1 MPESAL
7 KEMPLADTLDHPH
20 RGNPVTTSTPAST
33 PSLRM
38 NAPVLIGSAAFVL
51 IFGLAATLFAEQAGE
66 WLARAQAWA
75 SGSVGWYYLLAMTL
89 YLVFVVVTALS
100 GYGRIKL
107 GADHDEPEFSYLSWA
122 GMLFAAGISITLF
135 FFCVSEPLTHFAQP
149 PKGEAGGSEAARQA
163 MQLLFLH
170 WGLHGWGVFALVAMA
185 LAYFAYRHNLP
196 LALRSALYPLIGK
209 RINGPI
215 GYTVDAF
222 GIIATVFGLGADMG
236 FGVLHLNAGLDYL
249 FGIPHDQWVQVA
261 LIVLM
266 MGAAVIVAVSGV
278 EKGVRVMSDVNM
290 LLACS
295 LLLFVLFAGP
305 TQHLLNMLVQNL
317 GDYLGALPTK
327 SFDLYAY
334 DGGTRWLG
342 DWTVFYW
349 AWWIAWAPFVGL
361 FIARISRGRTI
372 REFVFG
378 VLFIPLGFTL
388 AWMSIFG
395 NSALEQAFNGT
406 SDLATVAVSEPSMA
420 IYHLLESYPWS
431 RAVIA
436 VTVFISFV
444 FFVTSAD
451 SGTVVLSTLSS
462 RGGAVD
468 EDGPRWLRVFWGALT
483 ALITIGL
490 LFAGSI
496 DALKSA
502 VVLTS
507 LPFSL
512 ILLLMMWGLH
522 KAFYLESQRQRARLH
537 APSPVDQRSPR
548 RRSGWRQ
555 RLAQAVHF
563 PSRDEVYRFM
573 EEQVRPAMEALAE
586 QFRTRGLTVETH
598 MDPAGASLSLEVV
611 HGEEHPFLYRVV
623 MRGYFTPSFAVAG
636 LDARN
641 RQNRRYYR
649 AEVHLAEGSQDYDL
663 VGYSRQQVID
673 DMLDQYERHLQFL
686 HLVR

>member
-1 MPESAL
+1 M
-7 KEMPLADTLDHPH
+7 
-20 RGNPVTTSTPAST
+20 NP
-33 PSLRM
+33 
-38 NAPVLIGSAAFVL
+38 PVFYGAAILIL
-51 IFGLAATLFAEQAGE
+51 LFAAVVIGFPQRAGE
-66 WLARAQAWA
+66 WLLAAQTWA
-75 SGSVGWYYLLAMTL
+75 SQTVGWYYLLAMTL
-89 YLVFVVVTALS
+89 YLIFVVVTALS
-100 GYGRIKL
+100 GYGKIKL

-135 FFCVSEPLTHFAQP
+135 FFCVSEPLTHFLQP
-149 PKGEAGGSEAARQA
+149 PQGEAGTQEAARQA
-163 MQLLFLH
+163 MELLFLH

-215 GYTVDAF
+215 GYTVDCF

-236 FGVLHLNAGLDYL
+236 FGVLQLNSGLDYL
-249 FGIPHDQWVQVA
+249 YAIPHTHPVQMA

-266 MGAAVIVAVSGV
+266 MGAAISVAVSGV
-278 EKGVRVMSDVNM
+278 DKGIRILSDINM

-295 LLLFVLFAGP
+295 LLLFVLFVGP
-305 TQHLLNMLVQNL
+305 TQHLLNTLVQNV
-317 GDYLGALPTK
+317 GDYLGHLPGK

-334 DGGTRWLG
+334 GGPSDWLG
-342 DWTVFYW
+342 SWTVFYW

-395 NSALEQAFNGT
+395 NSALEQALGGA
-406 SDLATVAVSEPSMA
+406 SELSRVAIEQPSMA
-420 IYHLLESYPWS
+420 LYQMLQNYPWS
-431 RAVIA
+431 RAVIT
-436 VTVFISFV
+436 VTVLVSFV

-451 SGTVVLSTLSS
+451 SGTVVLSTLSAH
-462 RGGAVD
+462 GGSAD
-468 EDGPRWLRVFWGALT
+468 DDGPKWLRVFWGSVT
-483 ALITIGL
+483 ALVTGGL

-522 KAFYLESQRQRARLH
+522 KAFYMESQRQRARSHSL
-537 APSPVDQRSPR
+537 APLMSGNGK
-548 RRSGWRQ
+548 RSGGWKR
-555 RLAQAVHF
+555 RLSQAVHF

-573 EEQVRPAMEALAE
+573 NDVVRPAISEVSEVFREKGLAVDA
-586 QFRTRGLTVETH
+586 QL
-598 MDPAGASLSLEVV
+598 DPGNASLSLEIG
-611 HGEEHPFLYRVV
+611 HGEQHRFLYQVL
-623 MRGYFTPSFAVAG
+623 MRGYFTPSFARAG
-636 LDARN
+636 MGGLHLK
-641 RQNRRYYR
+641 NRRYFR

-663 VGYSRQQVID
+663 MGYTKEQIIN

>member
-1 MPESAL
+1 MTDAQSPSA
-7 KEMPLADTLDHPH
+7 
-20 RGNPVTTSTPAST
+20 TPT
-33 PSLRM
+33 PIRM
-38 NAPVLIGSAAFVL
+38 NPPVFYGAAILIL
-51 IFGLAATLFAEQAGE
+51 LFAAVVIGFPQRAGE
-66 WLARAQAWA
+66 WLLAAQTWA
-75 SGSVGWYYLLAMTL
+75 SQTVGWYYLLAMTL
-89 YLVFVVVTALS
+89 YLIFVVVTALS
-100 GYGRIKL
+100 GYGKIKL

-135 FFCVSEPLTHFAQP
+135 FFCVSEPLTHFLQP
-149 PKGEAGGSEAARQA
+149 PQGEAGTQEAARQA
-163 MQLLFLH
+163 MELLFLH

-209 RINGPI
+209 RINGPV
-215 GYTVDAF
+215 GYTVDCF

-236 FGVLHLNAGLDYL
+236 FGVLQLNSGLDYL
-249 FGIPHDQWVQVA
+249 YAIPHTHPVQMA

-266 MGAAVIVAVSGV
+266 MGAAISVAVSGV
-278 EKGVRVMSDVNM
+278 DKGIRILSDINM

-305 TQHLLNMLVQNL
+305 TQHLLNTLVQNV
-317 GDYLGALPTK
+317 GDYLGHLPGK

-334 DGGTRWLG
+334 GGPSDWLG
-342 DWTVFYW
+342 SWTVFYW

-395 NSALEQAFNGT
+395 NSALEQALGGA
-406 SDLATVAVSEPSMA
+406 SELGRVAIEQPSMA
-420 IYHLLESYPWS
+420 LYQMLQNYPWS
-431 RAVIA
+431 RAVIT
-436 VTVFISFV
+436 VTVLVSFV

-451 SGTVVLSTLSS
+451 SGTVVLSTLSAH
-462 RGGAVD
+462 GGSAD
-468 EDGPRWLRVFWGALT
+468 DDGPKWLRVFWGSVT
-483 ALITIGL
+483 ALVTGGL

-522 KAFYLESQRQRARLH
+522 KAFYMESQRQRARSHSL
-537 APSPVDQRSPR
+537 APLMSGNGK
-548 RRSGWRQ
+548 RSGGWKR
-555 RLAQAVHF
+555 RLSQAVHF

-573 EEQVRPAMEALAE
+573 NDVVRPAISEVSEVFREKGLAVDA
-586 QFRTRGLTVETH
+586 QL
-598 MDPAGASLSLEVV
+598 DPGNASLSLEIG
-611 HGEEHPFLYRVV
+611 HGEQHRFLYQVL
-623 MRGYFTPSFAVAG
+623 MRGYFTPSFARAG
-636 LDARN
+636 MGGLHLK
-641 RQNRRYYR
+641 NRRYFR

-663 VGYSRQQVID
+663 MGYTKEQIIN

>member
-1 MPESAL
+1 FPQ
-7 KEMPLADTLDHPH
+7 
-20 RGNPVTTSTPAST
+20 R
-33 PSLRM
+33 
-38 NAPVLIGSAAFVL
+38 
-51 IFGLAATLFAEQAGE
+51 AGE
-66 WLARAQAWA
+66 WLLAAQTWA
-75 SGSVGWYYLLAMTL
+75 SQTVGWYYLLAMTL
-89 YLVFVVVTALS
+89 YLIFVVVTALS
-100 GYGRIKL
+100 GYGKIKL

-135 FFCVSEPLTHFAQP
+135 FFCVSEPLTHFLQP
-149 PKGEAGGSEAARQA
+149 PQGEAGTQEAARQA
-163 MQLLFLH
+163 MELLFLH

-215 GYTVDAF
+215 GYTVDCF

-236 FGVLHLNAGLDYL
+236 FGVLQLNSGLDYL
-249 FGIPHDQWVQVA
+249 YAIPHTHPVQMA

-266 MGAAVIVAVSGV
+266 MGAAISVAVSGV
-278 EKGVRVMSDVNM
+278 DKGIRILSDINM

-305 TQHLLNMLVQNL
+305 TQHLLNTLVQNV
-317 GDYLGALPTK
+317 GDYLGHLPGK

-334 DGGTRWLG
+334 GGPSDWLG
-342 DWTVFYW
+342 SWTVFYW

-395 NSALEQAFNGT
+395 NSALEQALGGA
-406 SDLATVAVSEPSMA
+406 SELGRVAIEQPSMA
-420 IYHLLESYPWS
+420 LYQMLQNYPWS
-431 RAVIA
+431 RAVIT
-436 VTVFISFV
+436 VTVLVSFV

-451 SGTVVLSTLSS
+451 SGTVVLSTLSAH
-462 RGGAVD
+462 GGSAD
-468 EDGPRWLRVFWGALT
+468 DDGPKWLRVFWGSVT
-483 ALITIGL
+483 ALVTGGL

-522 KAFYLESQRQRARLH
+522 KAFYMESQRQRARSHSL
-537 APSPVDQRSPR
+537 APLMSGNGK
-548 RRSGWRQ
+548 RSGGWKR
-555 RLAQAVHF
+555 RLSQAVHF

-573 EEQVRPAMEALAE
+573 NDVVRPAISEVSEVFREKGLAVDA
-586 QFRTRGLTVETH
+586 QL
-598 MDPAGASLSLEVV
+598 DPGNASLSLEIG
-611 HGEEHPFLYRVV
+611 HGEQHRFLYQVL
-623 MRGYFTPSFAVAG
+623 MRGYFTPSFARAG
-636 LDARN
+636 MGGLHLK
-641 RQNRRYYR
+641 NRRYFR

-663 VGYSRQQVID
+663 MGYTKEQIIN

>member
-1 MPESAL
+1 M
-7 KEMPLADTLDHPH
+7 
-20 RGNPVTTSTPAST
+20 NP
-33 PSLRM
+33 
-38 NAPVLIGSAAFVL
+38 PVFYGAAILIL
-51 IFGLAATLFAEQAGE
+51 LFAAVVIGFPQRAGE
-66 WLARAQAWA
+66 WLLAAQTWA
-75 SGSVGWYYLLAMTL
+75 SQTVGWYYLLAMTL
-89 YLVFVVVTALS
+89 YLIFVVVTALS
-100 GYGRIKL
+100 GYGKIKL

-135 FFCVSEPLTHFAQP
+135 FFCVSEPLTHFLQP
-149 PKGEAGGSEAARQA
+149 PQGEAGTQEAARQA
-163 MQLLFLH
+163 MELLFLH

-215 GYTVDAF
+215 GYTVDCF

-236 FGVLHLNAGLDYL
+236 FGVLQLNSGLDYL
-249 FGIPHDQWVQVA
+249 YAIPHTHPVQMA

-266 MGAAVIVAVSGV
+266 MGAAISVAVSGV
-278 EKGVRVMSDVNM
+278 DKGIRILSDINM

-305 TQHLLNMLVQNL
+305 TQHLLNTLVQNV
-317 GDYLGALPTK
+317 GDYLGHLPGK

-334 DGGTRWLG
+334 GGPSDWLG
-342 DWTVFYW
+342 SWTVFYW

-395 NSALEQAFNGT
+395 NSALEQALGGA
-406 SDLATVAVSEPSMA
+406 SELGRVAIEQPSMA
-420 IYHLLESYPWS
+420 LYQMLQNYPWS
-431 RAVIA
+431 RAVIT
-436 VTVFISFV
+436 VTVLVSFV

-451 SGTVVLSTLSS
+451 SGTVVLSTLSAH
-462 RGGAVD
+462 GGSAD
-468 EDGPRWLRVFWGALT
+468 DDGPKWLRVFWGSVT
-483 ALITIGL
+483 ALVTGGL

-522 KAFYLESQRQRARLH
+522 KAFYMESQRQRARSHSL
-537 APSPVDQRSPR
+537 APLMSGNGK
-548 RRSGWRQ
+548 RSGGWKR
-555 RLAQAVHF
+555 RLSQAAHF

-573 EEQVRPAMEALAE
+573 NDVVRPAISEVSEVFREKGLAVDA
-586 QFRTRGLTVETH
+586 QL
-598 MDPAGASLSLEVV
+598 DPGNASLSLEIG
-611 HGEEHPFLYRVV
+611 HGEQHRFLYQVL
-623 MRGYFTPSFAVAG
+623 MRGYFTPSFARAG
-636 LDARN
+636 MGGLHLK
-641 RQNRRYYR
+641 NRRYFR

-663 VGYSRQQVID
+663 MGYTKEQIIN

>member
-1 MPESAL
+1 M
-7 KEMPLADTLDHPH
+7 
-20 RGNPVTTSTPAST
+20 NP
-33 PSLRM
+33 
-38 NAPVLIGSAAFVL
+38 PVFYGAAILIL
-51 IFGLAATLFAEQAGE
+51 LFAAVVFGFPQRAGE
-66 WLARAQAWA
+66 WLLAAQTWA
-75 SGSVGWYYLLAMTL
+75 SQTVGWYYLLAMTL
-89 YLVFVVVTALS
+89 YLIFVVVTALS
-100 GYGRIKL
+100 GYGKIKL

-135 FFCVSEPLTHFAQP
+135 FFCVSEPLTHFLQP
-149 PKGEAGGSEAARQA
+149 PQGEAGTQEAARQA
-163 MQLLFLH
+163 MELLFLH

-215 GYTVDAF
+215 GYTVDCF

-236 FGVLHLNAGLDYL
+236 FGVLQLNSGLDYL
-249 FGIPHDQWVQVA
+249 YAIPHTHPVQMA

-266 MGAAVIVAVSGV
+266 MGAAISVAVSGV
-278 EKGVRVMSDVNM
+278 DKGIRILSDINM

-305 TQHLLNMLVQNL
+305 TQHLLNTLVQNV
-317 GDYLGALPTK
+317 GDYLGHLPGK

-334 DGGTRWLG
+334 GGPSDWLG
-342 DWTVFYW
+342 SWTVFYW

-395 NSALEQAFNGT
+395 NSALEQALGGA
-406 SDLATVAVSEPSMA
+406 SELGRVAIEQPSMA
-420 IYHLLESYPWS
+420 LYQMLQNYPWS
-431 RAVIA
+431 RAVIT
-436 VTVFISFV
+436 VTVLVSFV

-451 SGTVVLSTLSS
+451 SGTVVLSTLSAH
-462 RGGAVD
+462 GGSAD
-468 EDGPRWLRVFWGALT
+468 DDGPKWLRVFWGSVT
-483 ALITIGL
+483 ALVTGGL

-522 KAFYLESQRQRARLH
+522 KAFYMESQRQRARSHSL
-537 APSPVDQRSPR
+537 APLMSGNGK
-548 RRSGWRQ
+548 RSGGWKR
-555 RLAQAVHF
+555 RLSQAVHF

-573 EEQVRPAMEALAE
+573 NDVVRPAISEVSEVFREKGLAVDA
-586 QFRTRGLTVETH
+586 QL
-598 MDPAGASLSLEVV
+598 DPGNASLSLEIG
-611 HGEEHPFLYRVV
+611 HGEQHRFLYQVL
-623 MRGYFTPSFAVAG
+623 MRGYFTPSFARAG
-636 LDARN
+636 MGGLHLK
-641 RQNRRYYR
+641 NRRYFR

-663 VGYSRQQVID
+663 MGYTKEQIIN

>member
-1 MPESAL
+1 M
-7 KEMPLADTLDHPH
+7 
-20 RGNPVTTSTPAST
+20 NP
-33 PSLRM
+33 
-38 NAPVLIGSAAFVL
+38 PVFYGAAILIL
-51 IFGLAATLFAEQAGE
+51 LFAAVVIGFPQRAGE
-66 WLARAQAWA
+66 WLLAAQTWA
-75 SGSVGWYYLLAMTL
+75 SQTVGWYYLLAMTL
-89 YLVFVVVTALS
+89 YLIFVVVTALS
-100 GYGRIKL
+100 GYGKIKL

-135 FFCVSEPLTHFAQP
+135 FFCVSEPLTHFLQP
-149 PKGEAGGSEAARQA
+149 PQGEAGTQEAARQA
-163 MQLLFLH
+163 MELLFLH

-215 GYTVDAF
+215 GYTVDCF

-236 FGVLHLNAGLDYL
+236 FGVLQLNSGLDYL
-249 FGIPHDQWVQVA
+249 YAIPHTHAVQMV

-266 MGAAVIVAVSGV
+266 MGAAISVAVSGV
-278 EKGVRVMSDVNM
+278 DKGIRILSDINM

-305 TQHLLNMLVQNL
+305 TQHLLNTLVQNV
-317 GDYLGALPTK
+317 GDYLGHLPGK

-334 DGGTRWLG
+334 GGPSDWLG
-342 DWTVFYW
+342 SWTVFYW

-395 NSALEQAFNGT
+395 NSALEQALGGA
-406 SDLATVAVSEPSMA
+406 SELGRVAIEQPSMA
-420 IYHLLESYPWS
+420 LYQMLQNYPWS
-431 RAVIA
+431 RAVIT
-436 VTVFISFV
+436 VTVLVNFV

-451 SGTVVLSTLSS
+451 SGTVVLSTLSAH
-462 RGGAVD
+462 GGSAD
-468 EDGPRWLRVFWGALT
+468 DDGPKWLRVFWGSVT
-483 ALITIGL
+483 ALVTGGL

-522 KAFYLESQRQRARLH
+522 KAFYMESQRQRARSHSL
-537 APSPVDQRSPR
+537 APLMSGNGK
-548 RRSGWRQ
+548 RSGGWKR
-555 RLAQAVHF
+555 RLSQAVHF

-573 EEQVRPAMEALAE
+573 NDVVRPAISEVSEVFREKGLAVDA
-586 QFRTRGLTVETH
+586 QL
-598 MDPAGASLSLEVV
+598 DPGNASLSLEIG
-611 HGEEHPFLYRVV
+611 HGEQHRFLYQVL
-623 MRGYFTPSFAVAG
+623 MRGYFTPSFARAG
-636 LDARN
+636 MGGLHLK
-641 RQNRRYYR
+641 NRRYFR

-663 VGYSRQQVID
+663 MGYTKEQIIN

>member
-1 MPESAL
+1 MKP
-7 KEMPLADTLDHPH
+7 
-20 RGNPVTTSTPAST
+20 PVFYGA
-33 PSLRM
+33 
-38 NAPVLIGSAAFVL
+38 AILIL
-51 IFGLAATLFAEQAGE
+51 LFAAVVIGFPQRAGE
-66 WLARAQAWA
+66 WLLAAQTWA
-75 SGSVGWYYLLAMTL
+75 SQTVGWYYLLAMTL
-89 YLVFVVVTALS
+89 YLIFVVVTALS
-100 GYGRIKL
+100 GYGKIKL

-135 FFCVSEPLTHFAQP
+135 FFCVSEPLTHFLQP
-149 PKGEAGGSEAARQA
+149 PQGEAGTQEAARQA
-163 MQLLFLH
+163 MELLFLH

-215 GYTVDAF
+215 GYTVDCF

-236 FGVLHLNAGLDYL
+236 FGVLQLNSGLDYL
-249 FGIPHDQWVQVA
+249 YAIPHTHPVQMA

-266 MGAAVIVAVSGV
+266 MGAAISVAVSGV
-278 EKGVRVMSDVNM
+278 DKGIRILSDINM

-305 TQHLLNMLVQNL
+305 TQHLLNTLVQNV
-317 GDYLGALPTK
+317 GDYLGHLPGK

-334 DGGTRWLG
+334 GGPSDWLG
-342 DWTVFYW
+342 SWTVFYW

-395 NSALEQAFNGT
+395 NSALEQALGGA
-406 SDLATVAVSEPSMA
+406 SELGRVAIEQPSMA
-420 IYHLLESYPWS
+420 LYQMLQNYPWS
-431 RAVIA
+431 RAVIT
-436 VTVFISFV
+436 VTVLVSFV

-451 SGTVVLSTLSS
+451 SGTVVLSTLSAH
-462 RGGAVD
+462 GGSAD
-468 EDGPRWLRVFWGALT
+468 DDGPKWLRVFWGSVT
-483 ALITIGL
+483 ALVTGGL

-522 KAFYLESQRQRARLH
+522 KAFYMESQRQRARSHSL
-537 APSPVDQRSPR
+537 APLMSGNGK
-548 RRSGWRQ
+548 RSGGWKR
-555 RLAQAVHF
+555 RLSQAVHF

-573 EEQVRPAMEALAE
+573 NDVVRPAISEVSEVFREKGLAVDA
-586 QFRTRGLTVETH
+586 QL
-598 MDPAGASLSLEVV
+598 DPGNASLSLEIG
-611 HGEEHPFLYRVV
+611 HGEQHRFLYQVL
-623 MRGYFTPSFAVAG
+623 MRGYFTPSFARAG
-636 LDARN
+636 MGGLHLK
-641 RQNRRYYR
+641 NRRYFR

-663 VGYSRQQVID
+663 MGYTKEQIIN

>member
-1 MPESAL
+1 P
-7 KEMPLADTLDHPH
+7 
-20 RGNPVTTSTPAST
+20 PVFYGA
-33 PSLRM
+33 
-38 NAPVLIGSAAFVL
+38 AILIL
-51 IFGLAATLFAEQAGE
+51 LFAAVVIGFPQRAGE
-66 WLARAQAWA
+66 WLLAAQTWA
-75 SGSVGWYYLLAMTL
+75 SQTVGWYYLLAMTL
-89 YLVFVVVTALS
+89 YLIFVVVTALS
-100 GYGRIKL
+100 GYGKIKL

-135 FFCVSEPLTHFAQP
+135 FFCVSEPLTHFLQP
-149 PKGEAGGSEAARQA
+149 PQGEAGTQEAARQA
-163 MQLLFLH
+163 MELLFLH

-209 RINGPI
+209 RINGPV
-215 GYTVDAF
+215 GYTVDCF

-236 FGVLHLNAGLDYL
+236 FGVLQLNSGLDYL
-249 FGIPHDQWVQVA
+249 YAIPHTHPVQMA

-266 MGAAVIVAVSGV
+266 MGAAISVAVSGV
-278 EKGVRVMSDVNM
+278 DKGIRILSDINM

-305 TQHLLNMLVQNL
+305 TQHLLNTLVQNV
-317 GDYLGALPTK
+317 GDYLGHLPGK

-334 DGGTRWLG
+334 GGPSDWLG
-342 DWTVFYW
+342 SWTVFYW

-395 NSALEQAFNGT
+395 NSALEQALGGA
-406 SDLATVAVSEPSMA
+406 SELGRVAIEQPSMA
-420 IYHLLESYPWS
+420 LYQMLQNYPWS
-431 RAVIA
+431 RAVIT
-436 VTVFISFV
+436 VTVLVSFV

-451 SGTVVLSTLSS
+451 SGTVVLSTLSAH
-462 RGGAVD
+462 GGSAD
-468 EDGPRWLRVFWGALT
+468 DDGPKWLRVFWGSVT
-483 ALITIGL
+483 ALVTGGL

-522 KAFYLESQRQRARLH
+522 KAFYMESQRQRARSHSL
-537 APSPVDQRSPR
+537 APLMSGNGK
-548 RRSGWRQ
+548 RSGGWKR
-555 RLAQAVHF
+555 RLSQAVHF

-573 EEQVRPAMEALAE
+573 NDVVRPAISEVSEVFREKGLAVDA
-586 QFRTRGLTVETH
+586 QL
-598 MDPAGASLSLEVV
+598 DPGNASLSLEIG
-611 HGEEHPFLYRVV
+611 HGEQHRFLYQVL
-623 MRGYFTPSFAVAG
+623 MRGYFTPSFARAG
-636 LDARN
+636 MGGLHLK
-641 RQNRRYYR
+641 NRRYFR

-663 VGYSRQQVID
+663 MGYTKEQIIN

>member
-1 MPESAL
+1 M
-7 KEMPLADTLDHPH
+7 
-20 RGNPVTTSTPAST
+20 NP
-33 PSLRM
+33 
-38 NAPVLIGSAAFVL
+38 PVFYGAAILIL
-51 IFGLAATLFAEQAGE
+51 LFAAVVIGFPQRAGE
-66 WLARAQAWA
+66 WLLAAQTWA
-75 SGSVGWYYLLAMTL
+75 SQTVGWYYLLAMTL
-89 YLVFVVVTALS
+89 YLIFVVVTALS
-100 GYGRIKL
+100 GYGKIKL

-135 FFCVSEPLTHFAQP
+135 FFCVSEPLTHFLQP
-149 PKGEAGGSEAARQA
+149 PQGEAGTQEAARQA
-163 MQLLFLH
+163 MELLFLH

-215 GYTVDAF
+215 GYTVDCF

-236 FGVLHLNAGLDYL
+236 FGVLQLNSGLDYL
-249 FGIPHDQWVQVA
+249 YAIPHTHPVQMA

-266 MGAAVIVAVSGV
+266 MGAAISVAVSGV
-278 EKGVRVMSDVNM
+278 DKGIRILSDINM

-305 TQHLLNMLVQNL
+305 TQHLLNTLVQNV
-317 GDYLGALPTK
+317 GDYLGHLPGK

-334 DGGTRWLG
+334 GGPSDWLG
-342 DWTVFYW
+342 SWTVFYW

-395 NSALEQAFNGT
+395 NSALEQALGGA
-406 SDLATVAVSEPSMA
+406 SELGRVAIEQPSMA
-420 IYHLLESYPWS
+420 LYQMLQNYPWS
-431 RAVIA
+431 RAVIT
-436 VTVFISFV
+436 VTVLVSFV

-451 SGTVVLSTLSS
+451 SGTVVLSTLSAH
-462 RGGAVD
+462 GGSTD
-468 EDGPRWLRVFWGALT
+468 DDGPKWLRVFWGSVT
-483 ALITIGL
+483 ALVTGGL

-522 KAFYLESQRQRARLH
+522 KAFYMESQRQRARSHSL
-537 APSPVDQRSPR
+537 APLMSGNGK
-548 RRSGWRQ
+548 RSGGWKR
-555 RLAQAVHF
+555 RLSQAVHF

-573 EEQVRPAMEALAE
+573 NDVVRPAISEVSEVFREKGLAVDA
-586 QFRTRGLTVETH
+586 QL
-598 MDPAGASLSLEVV
+598 DPGNASLSLEIG
-611 HGEEHPFLYRVV
+611 HGEQHRFLYQVL
-623 MRGYFTPSFAVAG
+623 MRGYFTPSFARAG
-636 LDARN
+636 MGGLHLK
-641 RQNRRYYR
+641 NRRYFR

-663 VGYSRQQVID
+663 MGYTKEQIIN

>member
-1 MPESAL
+1 MFYGA
-7 KEMPLADTLDHPH
+7 AI
-20 RGNPVTTSTPAST
+20 
-33 PSLRM
+33 
-38 NAPVLIGSAAFVL
+38 LIL
-51 IFGLAATLFAEQAGE
+51 LFAAVVIGFPQRAGE
-66 WLARAQAWA
+66 WLLAAQTWA
-75 SGSVGWYYLLAMTL
+75 SQTVGWYYLLAMTL
-89 YLVFVVVTALS
+89 YLIFVVVTALS
-100 GYGRIKL
+100 GYGKIKL

-135 FFCVSEPLTHFAQP
+135 FFCVSEPLTHFLQP
-149 PKGEAGGSEAARQA
+149 PQGEAGTQEAARQA
-163 MQLLFLH
+163 MELLFLH

-215 GYTVDAF
+215 GYTVDCF

-236 FGVLHLNAGLDYL
+236 FGVLQLNSGLDYL
-249 FGIPHDQWVQVA
+249 YAIPHTQPVQMA

-266 MGAAVIVAVSGV
+266 MGAAISVAVSGV
-278 EKGVRVMSDVNM
+278 DKGIRILSDINM

-305 TQHLLNMLVQNL
+305 TQHLLNTLVQNV
-317 GDYLGALPTK
+317 GDYLGHLPGK

-334 DGGTRWLG
+334 GGPSDWLG
-342 DWTVFYW
+342 SWTVFYW

-395 NSALEQAFNGT
+395 NSALEQALGGA
-406 SDLATVAVSEPSMA
+406 SELGRVAIEQPSMA
-420 IYHLLESYPWS
+420 LYQMLQNYPWS
-431 RAVIA
+431 RAVIT
-436 VTVFISFV
+436 VTVLVSFV

-451 SGTVVLSTLSS
+451 SGTVVLSTLSAH
-462 RGGAVD
+462 GGSAD
-468 EDGPRWLRVFWGALT
+468 DDGPKWLRVFWGSVT
-483 ALITIGL
+483 ALVTGGL

-522 KAFYLESQRQRARLH
+522 KAFYMESQRQRARSHSL
-537 APSPVDQRSPR
+537 APLMSGNGK
-548 RRSGWRQ
+548 RSGGWKR
-555 RLAQAVHF
+555 RLSQAVHF

-573 EEQVRPAMEALAE
+573 NDVVRPAISEVSEVFREKGLAVDA
-586 QFRTRGLTVETH
+586 QL
-598 MDPAGASLSLEVV
+598 DPGNASLSLEIG
-611 HGEEHPFLYRVV
+611 HGEQHRFLYQVL
-623 MRGYFTPSFAVAG
+623 MRGYFTPSFARAG
-636 LDARN
+636 MGGLHLK
-641 RQNRRYYR
+641 NRRYFR

-663 VGYSRQQVID
+663 MGYTKEQIIN

>member
-1 MPESAL
+1 Q
-7 KEMPLADTLDHPH
+7 
-20 RGNPVTTSTPAST
+20 R
-33 PSLRM
+33 
-38 NAPVLIGSAAFVL
+38 
-51 IFGLAATLFAEQAGE
+51 AGE
-66 WLARAQAWA
+66 WLLAAQTWA
-75 SGSVGWYYLLAMTL
+75 SQTVGWYYLLAMTL
-89 YLVFVVVTALS
+89 YLIFVVVTALS
-100 GYGRIKL
+100 GYGKIKL

-135 FFCVSEPLTHFAQP
+135 FFCVSEPLTHFLQP
-149 PKGEAGGSEAARQA
+149 PQGEAGTQEAARQA
-163 MQLLFLH
+163 MELLFLH

-215 GYTVDAF
+215 GYTVDCF

-236 FGVLHLNAGLDYL
+236 FGVLQLNSGLDYL
-249 FGIPHDQWVQVA
+249 YAIPHTHPVQMA

-266 MGAAVIVAVSGV
+266 MGAAISVAVSGV
-278 EKGVRVMSDVNM
+278 DKGIRILSDINM

-305 TQHLLNMLVQNL
+305 TQHLLNTLVQNV
-317 GDYLGALPTK
+317 GDYLGHLPGK

-334 DGGTRWLG
+334 GGPSDWLG
-342 DWTVFYW
+342 SWTVFYW

-395 NSALEQAFNGT
+395 NSALEQALGGA
-406 SDLATVAVSEPSMA
+406 SELGRVAIEQPSMA
-420 IYHLLESYPWS
+420 LYQMLQNYPWS
-431 RAVIA
+431 RAVIT
-436 VTVFISFV
+436 VTVLVSFV

-451 SGTVVLSTLSS
+451 SGTVVLSTLSAH
-462 RGGAVD
+462 GGSAD
-468 EDGPRWLRVFWGALT
+468 DDGPKWLRVFWGSVT
-483 ALITIGL
+483 ALVTGGL

-522 KAFYLESQRQRARLH
+522 KAFYMESQRQRARSHSL
-537 APSPVDQRSPR
+537 APLMSGNGK
-548 RRSGWRQ
+548 RSGGWKR
-555 RLAQAVHF
+555 RLSQAVHF

-573 EEQVRPAMEALAE
+573 NDVVRPAISEVSEVFREKGLAVDA
-586 QFRTRGLTVETH
+586 QL
-598 MDPAGASLSLEVV
+598 DPGNASLSLEIG
-611 HGEEHPFLYRVV
+611 HGEQHRFLYQVL
-623 MRGYFTPSFAVAG
+623 MRGYFTPSFARAG
-636 LDARN
+636 MGGLHLK
-641 RQNRRYYR
+641 NRRYFR

-663 VGYSRQQVID
+663 MGYTKEQIIN

>member
-1 MPESAL
+1 M
-7 KEMPLADTLDHPH
+7 
-20 RGNPVTTSTPAST
+20 NP
-33 PSLRM
+33 
-38 NAPVLIGSAAFVL
+38 PVFYGAAILIL
-51 IFGLAATLFAEQAGE
+51 LFAAVVIGFPQRAGE
-66 WLARAQAWA
+66 WLLAAQTWA
-75 SGSVGWYYLLAMTL
+75 SQTVGWYYLLAMTL
-89 YLVFVVVTALS
+89 YLIFVVVTALS
-100 GYGRIKL
+100 GYGKIKL

-135 FFCVSEPLTHFAQP
+135 FFCVSEPLTHFLQP
-149 PKGEAGGSEAARQA
+149 PQGEAGTQEAARQA
-163 MQLLFLH
+163 MELLFLH

-215 GYTVDAF
+215 GYTVDCF

-236 FGVLHLNAGLDYL
+236 FGVLQLNSGLDYL
-249 FGIPHDQWVQVA
+249 YAIPHTHPVQMA

-266 MGAAVIVAVSGV
+266 MGAAISVAVSGV
-278 EKGVRVMSDVNM
+278 DKGIRILSDINM

-305 TQHLLNMLVQNL
+305 TQHLLNTLVQNV
-317 GDYLGALPTK
+317 GDYLGHLPGK

-334 DGGTRWLG
+334 GGPSDWLG
-342 DWTVFYW
+342 SWTVFYW

-395 NSALEQAFNGT
+395 NSALEQALGGA
-406 SDLATVAVSEPSMA
+406 SELGRVAIEQPSMA
-420 IYHLLESYPWS
+420 LYQMLQNYPWS
-431 RAVIA
+431 RAVIT
-436 VTVFISFV
+436 VTVLVSFV

-451 SGTVVLSTLSS
+451 SGTVVLSTLSAH
-462 RGGAVD
+462 GGSAD
-468 EDGPRWLRVFWGALT
+468 DDGPKWLRVFWGSVT
-483 ALITIGL
+483 ALVTGGL

-522 KAFYLESQRQRARLH
+522 KAFYMESQRQRARSHSL
-537 APSPVDQRSPR
+537 APLMSGSGK
-548 RRSGWRQ
+548 RSGGWKR
-555 RLAQAVHF
+555 RLSQAVHF

-573 EEQVRPAMEALAE
+573 NDVVRPAISEVSEVFREKGLAVDA
-586 QFRTRGLTVETH
+586 QL
-598 MDPAGASLSLEVV
+598 DPGNASLSLEIG
-611 HGEEHPFLYRVV
+611 HGEQHRFLYQVL
-623 MRGYFTPSFAVAG
+623 MRGYFTPSFARAG
-636 LDARN
+636 MGGLHLK
-641 RQNRRYYR
+641 NRRYFR

-663 VGYSRQQVID
+663 MGYTKEQIIN

>member
-1 MPESAL
+1 MCIRDSP
-7 KEMPLADTLDHPH
+7 
-20 RGNPVTTSTPAST
+20 PVFYGA
-33 PSLRM
+33 
-38 NAPVLIGSAAFVL
+38 AILIL
-51 IFGLAATLFAEQAGE
+51 LFAAVVIGFPQRAGE
-66 WLARAQAWA
+66 WLLAAQTWA
-75 SGSVGWYYLLAMTL
+75 SQTVGWYYLLAMTL
-89 YLVFVVVTALS
+89 YLIFVVVTALS
-100 GYGRIKL
+100 GYGKIKL

-135 FFCVSEPLTHFAQP
+135 FFCVSEPLTHFLQP
-149 PKGEAGGSEAARQA
+149 PQGEAGTQEAARQA
-163 MQLLFLH
+163 MELLFLH

-215 GYTVDAF
+215 GYTVDCF

-236 FGVLHLNAGLDYL
+236 FGVLQLNSGLDYL
-249 FGIPHDQWVQVA
+249 YAIPHTHAVQMV

-266 MGAAVIVAVSGV
+266 MGAAISVAVSGV
-278 EKGVRVMSDVNM
+278 DKGIRILSDINM

-305 TQHLLNMLVQNL
+305 TQHLLNTLVQNV
-317 GDYLGALPTK
+317 GDYLGHLPGK

-334 DGGTRWLG
+334 GGPSDWLG
-342 DWTVFYW
+342 SWTVFYW

-395 NSALEQAFNGT
+395 NSALEQALGGA
-406 SDLATVAVSEPSMA
+406 SELGRVAIEQPSMA
-420 IYHLLESYPWS
+420 LYQMLQNYPWS
-431 RAVIA
+431 RAVIT
-436 VTVFISFV
+436 VTVLVSFV

-451 SGTVVLSTLSS
+451 SGTVVLSTLSAH
-462 RGGAVD
+462 GGSAD
-468 EDGPRWLRVFWGALT
+468 DDGPKWLRVFWGSVT
-483 ALITIGL
+483 ALVTGGL

-522 KAFYLESQRQRARLH
+522 KAFYMESQRQRARSHSL
-537 APSPVDQRSPR
+537 APLMSGNGK
-548 RRSGWRQ
+548 RSGGWKR
-555 RLAQAVHF
+555 RLSQAVHF

-573 EEQVRPAMEALAE
+573 NDVVRPAISEVSEVFREKGLAVDA
-586 QFRTRGLTVETH
+586 QL
-598 MDPAGASLSLEVV
+598 DPGNASLSLEIG
-611 HGEEHPFLYRVV
+611 HGEQHRFLYQVL
-623 MRGYFTPSFAVAG
+623 MRGYFTPSFARAG
-636 LDARN
+636 MGGLHLK
-641 RQNRRYYR
+641 NRRYFR

-663 VGYSRQQVID
+663 MGYTKEQIIN

>member
-1 MPESAL
+1 M
-7 KEMPLADTLDHPH
+7 
-20 RGNPVTTSTPAST
+20 NP
-33 PSLRM
+33 
-38 NAPVLIGSAAFVL
+38 PVLYGAAIL
-51 IFGLAATLFAEQAGE
+51 ILLFAAVVIGFPQRAGE
-66 WLARAQAWA
+66 WLLAAQTWA
-75 SGSVGWYYLLAMTL
+75 SQTVGWYYLLAMTL
-89 YLVFVVVTALS
+89 YLIFVVVTALS
-100 GYGRIKL
+100 GYGKIKL

-135 FFCVSEPLTHFAQP
+135 FFCVSEPLTHFLQP
-149 PKGEAGGSEAARQA
+149 PQGEAGTQEAARQA
-163 MQLLFLH
+163 MELLFLH

-215 GYTVDAF
+215 GYTVDCF

-236 FGVLHLNAGLDYL
+236 FGVLQLNSGLDYL
-249 FGIPHDQWVQVA
+249 YAIPHTHAVQMV

-266 MGAAVIVAVSGV
+266 MGAAISVAVSGV
-278 EKGVRVMSDVNM
+278 DKGIRILSDINM

-305 TQHLLNMLVQNL
+305 TQHLLNTLVQNV
-317 GDYLGALPTK
+317 GDYLGHLPGK

-334 DGGTRWLG
+334 GGPSDWLG
-342 DWTVFYW
+342 SWTVFYW

-395 NSALEQAFNGT
+395 NSALEQALGGA
-406 SDLATVAVSEPSMA
+406 SELGRVAIEQPSMA
-420 IYHLLESYPWS
+420 LYQMLQNYPWS
-431 RAVIA
+431 RAVIT
-436 VTVFISFV
+436 VTVLVSFV

-451 SGTVVLSTLSS
+451 SGTVVLSTLSAH
-462 RGGAVD
+462 GGSAD
-468 EDGPRWLRVFWGALT
+468 DDGPKWLRVFWGSVT
-483 ALITIGL
+483 ALVTGGL

-522 KAFYLESQRQRARLH
+522 KAFYMESQRQRARSHSL
-537 APSPVDQRSPR
+537 APLMSGNGK
-548 RRSGWRQ
+548 RSGGWKR
-555 RLAQAVHF
+555 RLSQAVHF

-573 EEQVRPAMEALAE
+573 NDVVRPAISEVSEVFREKGLAVDA
-586 QFRTRGLTVETH
+586 QL
-598 MDPAGASLSLEVV
+598 DPGNASLSLEIG
-611 HGEEHPFLYRVV
+611 HGEQHRFLYQVL
-623 MRGYFTPSFAVAG
+623 MRGYFTPSFARAG
-636 LDARN
+636 MGGLHLK
-641 RQNRRYYR
+641 NRRYFR

-663 VGYSRQQVID
+663 MGYTKEQIIN

>member
-1 MPESAL
+1 M
-7 KEMPLADTLDHPH
+7 
-20 RGNPVTTSTPAST
+20 NP
-33 PSLRM
+33 
-38 NAPVLIGSAAFVL
+38 PVFYGAAILIL
-51 IFGLAATLFAEQAGE
+51 LFAAVVIGFPQRAGE
-66 WLARAQAWA
+66 WLLAAQTWA
-75 SGSVGWYYLLAMTL
+75 SQTVGWYYLLAMTL
-89 YLVFVVVTALS
+89 YLIFVVVTALS
-100 GYGRIKL
+100 GYGKIKL

-135 FFCVSEPLTHFAQP
+135 FFCVSEPLTHFLQP
-149 PKGEAGGSEAARQA
+149 PQGEAGTQEAARQA
-163 MQLLFLH
+163 MELLFLH

-215 GYTVDAF
+215 GYTVDCF

-236 FGVLHLNAGLDYL
+236 FGVLQLNSGLDYL
-249 FGIPHDQWVQVA
+249 YAIPHTHAVQMV

-266 MGAAVIVAVSGV
+266 MGAAISVAVSGV
-278 EKGVRVMSDVNM
+278 DKGIRILSDINM

-305 TQHLLNMLVQNL
+305 TQHLLNTLVQNV
-317 GDYLGALPTK
+317 GDYLGHLPGK

-334 DGGTRWLG
+334 GGPSDWLG
-342 DWTVFYW
+342 SWTVFYW

-395 NSALEQAFNGT
+395 NSALEQALGGA
-406 SDLATVAVSEPSMA
+406 SELGRVAIEQPSMA
-420 IYHLLESYPWS
+420 LYQMLQNYPWS
-431 RAVIA
+431 RAVIT
-436 VTVFISFV
+436 VTVLVSFV

-451 SGTVVLSTLSS
+451 SGTVVLSTLSAP
-462 RGGAVD
+462 GGSAD
-468 EDGPRWLRVFWGALT
+468 DDGPKWLRVFWGSVT
-483 ALITIGL
+483 ALVTGGL

-522 KAFYLESQRQRARLH
+522 KAFYMESQRQRARSHSL
-537 APSPVDQRSPR
+537 APLMSGNGK
-548 RRSGWRQ
+548 RSGGWKR
-555 RLAQAVHF
+555 RLSQAVHF

-573 EEQVRPAMEALAE
+573 NDVVRPAISEVSEVFREKGLAVDA
-586 QFRTRGLTVETH
+586 QL
-598 MDPAGASLSLEVV
+598 DPGNASLSLEIG
-611 HGEEHPFLYRVV
+611 HGEQHRFLYQVL
-623 MRGYFTPSFAVAG
+623 MRGYFTPSFARAG
-636 LDARN
+636 MGGLHLK
-641 RQNRRYYR
+641 NRRYFR

-663 VGYSRQQVID
+663 MGYTKEQIIN

>member
-1 MPESAL
+1 M
-7 KEMPLADTLDHPH
+7 
-20 RGNPVTTSTPAST
+20 NP
-33 PSLRM
+33 
-38 NAPVLIGSAAFVL
+38 PVFYGAAILIL
-51 IFGLAATLFAEQAGE
+51 LFAAVVIGFPQRAGE
-66 WLARAQAWA
+66 WLLAAQTWA
-75 SGSVGWYYLLAMTL
+75 SQTVGWYYLLAMTL
-89 YLVFVVVTALS
+89 FLIFVVVTALS
-100 GYGRIKL
+100 GYGKIKL

-135 FFCVSEPLTHFAQP
+135 FFCVSEPLTHFLQP
-149 PKGEAGGSEAARQA
+149 PQGEAGTQEAARQA
-163 MQLLFLH
+163 MELLFLH

-215 GYTVDAF
+215 GYTVDCF

-236 FGVLHLNAGLDYL
+236 FGVLQLNSGLDYL
-249 FGIPHDQWVQVA
+249 YAIPHTHPVQMA

-266 MGAAVIVAVSGV
+266 MGAAISVAVSGV
-278 EKGVRVMSDVNM
+278 DKGIRILSDINM

-305 TQHLLNMLVQNL
+305 TQHLLNTLVQNV
-317 GDYLGALPTK
+317 GDYLGHLPGK

-334 DGGTRWLG
+334 GGPSDWLG
-342 DWTVFYW
+342 SWTVFYW

-395 NSALEQAFNGT
+395 NSALEQALGGA
-406 SDLATVAVSEPSMA
+406 SELGRVAIEQPSMA
-420 IYHLLESYPWS
+420 LYQMLQNYPWS
-431 RAVIA
+431 RAVIT
-436 VTVFISFV
+436 VTVLVSFV

-451 SGTVVLSTLSS
+451 SGTVVLSTLSAH
-462 RGGAVD
+462 GGSAD
-468 EDGPRWLRVFWGALT
+468 DDGPKWLRVFWGSVT
-483 ALITIGL
+483 ALVTGGL

-522 KAFYLESQRQRARLH
+522 KAFYMESQRQRARSHSL
-537 APSPVDQRSPR
+537 APLMSGNGK
-548 RRSGWRQ
+548 RSGGWKR
-555 RLAQAVHF
+555 RLSQAVHF

-573 EEQVRPAMEALAE
+573 NDVVRPAISEVSEVFREKGLAVDA
-586 QFRTRGLTVETH
+586 QL
-598 MDPAGASLSLEVV
+598 DPGNASLSLEIG
-611 HGEEHPFLYRVV
+611 HGEQHRFLYQVL
-623 MRGYFTPSFAVAG
+623 MRGYFTPSFARAG
-636 LDARN
+636 MGGLHLK
-641 RQNRRYYR
+641 NRRYFR

-663 VGYSRQQVID
+663 MGYTKEQIIN

>member
-1 MPESAL
+1 M
-7 KEMPLADTLDHPH
+7 
-20 RGNPVTTSTPAST
+20 NP
-33 PSLRM
+33 
-38 NAPVLIGSAAFVL
+38 PVFYGAAILIL
-51 IFGLAATLFAEQAGE
+51 LFAAVVIGFPQRAGE
-66 WLARAQAWA
+66 WLLAAQTWA
-75 SGSVGWYYLLAMTL
+75 SQTVGWYYLLAMTL
-89 YLVFVVVTALS
+89 YLIFVVVTALS
-100 GYGRIKL
+100 GYGKIKL

-135 FFCVSEPLTHFAQP
+135 FFCVSEPLTHFLQP
-149 PKGEAGGSEAARQA
+149 PQGEAGTQEAARQA
-163 MQLLFLH
+163 MELLFLH

-215 GYTVDAF
+215 GYTVDCF

-236 FGVLHLNAGLDYL
+236 FGVLQLNSGLDYL
-249 FGIPHDQWVQVA
+249 YAIPHTHAVQMV

-266 MGAAVIVAVSGV
+266 MGAAISVAVSGV
-278 EKGVRVMSDVNM
+278 DKGIRILSDINM

-305 TQHLLNMLVQNL
+305 TQHLLNTLVQNV
-317 GDYLGALPTK
+317 GDYLGHLPGK

-334 DGGTRWLG
+334 GGPSDWLG
-342 DWTVFYW
+342 SWTVFYW

-395 NSALEQAFNGT
+395 NSALEQALGGA
-406 SDLATVAVSEPSMA
+406 SELGRVAIEQPSMA
-420 IYHLLESYPWS
+420 LYQMLQNYPWS
-431 RAVIA
+431 RAVIT
-436 VTVFISFV
+436 VTVLVSFV

-451 SGTVVLSTLSS
+451 SGTVVLSTLSAH
-462 RGGAVD
+462 GGSAD
-468 EDGPRWLRVFWGALT
+468 DDGPKWLRVFWGSVT
-483 ALITIGL
+483 ALVTGGL

-512 ILLLMMWGLH
+512 ILLLMMRGLH
-522 KAFYLESQRQRARLH
+522 KAFYMESQRQRARSHSL
-537 APSPVDQRSPR
+537 APLMSGNGK
-548 RRSGWRQ
+548 RSGGWKR
-555 RLAQAVHF
+555 RLSQAVHF

-573 EEQVRPAMEALAE
+573 NDVVRPAISEVSEVFREKGLAVDA
-586 QFRTRGLTVETH
+586 QL
-598 MDPAGASLSLEVV
+598 DPGNASLSLEIG
-611 HGEEHPFLYRVV
+611 HGEQHRFLYQVL
-623 MRGYFTPSFAVAG
+623 MRGYFTPSFARAG
-636 LDARN
+636 MGGLHLK
-641 RQNRRYYR
+641 NRRYFR

-663 VGYSRQQVID
+663 MGYTKEQIIN

>member
-1 MPESAL
+1 M
-7 KEMPLADTLDHPH
+7 
-20 RGNPVTTSTPAST
+20 NP
-33 PSLRM
+33 
-38 NAPVLIGSAAFVL
+38 PVFYGAAILIL
-51 IFGLAATLFAEQAGE
+51 LFAAVVIGFPQRAGE
-66 WLARAQAWA
+66 WLLAAQTWA
-75 SGSVGWYYLLAMTL
+75 SQTVGWYYLLAMTL
-89 YLVFVVVTALS
+89 YLIFVVVTALS
-100 GYGRIKL
+100 GYGKIKL

-135 FFCVSEPLTHFAQP
+135 FFCVSEPLTHFLQP
-149 PKGEAGGSEAARQA
+149 PQGEAGTQEAARQA
-163 MQLLFLH
+163 MELLFLH

-215 GYTVDAF
+215 GYTVDCF

-236 FGVLHLNAGLDYL
+236 FGVLQLNSGLDYL
-249 FGIPHDQWVQVA
+249 YAIPHTHPVQMA

-266 MGAAVIVAVSGV
+266 MGAAISVAVSGV
-278 EKGVRVMSDVNM
+278 DKGIRILSDINM

-305 TQHLLNMLVQNL
+305 TQHLLNTLVQNV
-317 GDYLGALPTK
+317 GDYLGHLPGK

-334 DGGTRWLG
+334 GGPSDWLG
-342 DWTVFYW
+342 SWTVFYW

-395 NSALEQAFNGT
+395 NSALEQALGGA
-406 SDLATVAVSEPSMA
+406 SELGRVAIEQPSMA
-420 IYHLLESYPWS
+420 LYQMLQNYPWS
-431 RAVIA
+431 RAVIT
-436 VTVFISFV
+436 VTVLVSFV

-451 SGTVVLSTLSS
+451 SGTVVLSTLSAH
-462 RGGAVD
+462 GGSAD
-468 EDGPRWLRVFWGALT
+468 DDGPKWLRVFWGSVT
-483 ALITIGL
+483 ALVTGGL

-522 KAFYLESQRQRARLH
+522 KAFYMESQRQRARSHSL
-537 APSPVDQRSPR
+537 APLMSGNGK
-548 RRSGWRQ
+548 RSGGWKR
-555 RLAQAVHF
+555 RLSQAVHF

-573 EEQVRPAMEALAE
+573 NDVVRPAISEVSEVFREKGLAVDA
-586 QFRTRGLTVETH
+586 QL
-598 MDPAGASLSLEVV
+598 DPGNASLSLEIG
-611 HGEEHPFLYRVV
+611 HGEQHRFLYQVL
-623 MRGYFTPSFAVAG
+623 MRGYFTPSFLRACRHGRPAPEESPLLPCRG
-636 LDARN
+636 AS
-641 RQNRRYYR
+641 RRR
-649 AEVHLAEGSQDYDL
+649 
-663 VGYSRQQVID
+663 
-673 DMLDQYERHLQFL
+673 
-686 HLVR
+686 

>member
-1 MPESAL
+1 
-7 KEMPLADTLDHPH
+7 
-20 RGNPVTTSTPAST
+20 PVFYGA
-33 PSLRM
+33 
-38 NAPVLIGSAAFVL
+38 AILIL
-51 IFGLAATLFAEQAGE
+51 LFAAVVIGFPQRAGE
-66 WLARAQAWA
+66 WLLAAQTWA
-75 SGSVGWYYLLAMTL
+75 SQTVGWYYLLAMTL
-89 YLVFVVVTALS
+89 YLIFVVVTALS
-100 GYGRIKL
+100 GYGKIKL

-135 FFCVSEPLTHFAQP
+135 FFCVSEPLTHFLQP
-149 PKGEAGGSEAARQA
+149 PQGEAGTQEAARQA
-163 MQLLFLH
+163 MELLFLH

-215 GYTVDAF
+215 GYTVDCF

-236 FGVLHLNAGLDYL
+236 FGVLQLNSGLDYL
-249 FGIPHDQWVQVA
+249 YAIPHTHAVQMV

-266 MGAAVIVAVSGV
+266 MGAAISVAVSGV
-278 EKGVRVMSDVNM
+278 DKGIRILSDINM

-305 TQHLLNMLVQNL
+305 TQHLLNTLVQNV
-317 GDYLGALPTK
+317 GDYLGHLPGK

-334 DGGTRWLG
+334 GGPSDWLG
-342 DWTVFYW
+342 SWTVFYW

-395 NSALEQAFNGT
+395 NSALEQALGGA
-406 SDLATVAVSEPSMA
+406 SELGRVAIEQPSMA
-420 IYHLLESYPWS
+420 LYQMLQNYPWS
-431 RAVIA
+431 RAVIT
-436 VTVFISFV
+436 VTVLVSFV

-451 SGTVVLSTLSS
+451 SGTVVLSTLSAH
-462 RGGAVD
+462 GGSAD
-468 EDGPRWLRVFWGALT
+468 DDGPKWLRVFWGSVT
-483 ALITIGL
+483 ALVTGGL

-522 KAFYLESQRQRARLH
+522 KAFYMESQRQRARSHSL
-537 APSPVDQRSPR
+537 APLMSGNGK
-548 RRSGWRQ
+548 RSGGWKR
-555 RLAQAVHF
+555 RLSQAVHF

-573 EEQVRPAMEALAE
+573 NDVVRPAISEVSEVFREKGLAVDA
-586 QFRTRGLTVETH
+586 QL
-598 MDPAGASLSLEVV
+598 DPGNASLSLEIG
-611 HGEEHPFLYRVV
+611 HGDQHRFLYQVL
-623 MRGYFTPSFAVAG
+623 MRGYFTPSFARAG
-636 LDARN
+636 MGGLHLK
-641 RQNRRYYR
+641 NRRYFR

-663 VGYSRQQVID
+663 MGYTKEQIIN

>member
-1 MPESAL
+1 M
-7 KEMPLADTLDHPH
+7 
-20 RGNPVTTSTPAST
+20 NP
-33 PSLRM
+33 
-38 NAPVLIGSAAFVL
+38 PVFYGAAILIL
-51 IFGLAATLFAEQAGE
+51 LFAAVVIGFSQRAGE
-66 WLARAQAWA
+66 WLLAAQTWA
-75 SGSVGWYYLLAMTL
+75 SQTVGWYYLLAMTL
-89 YLVFVVVTALS
+89 YLIFVVVTALS
-100 GYGRIKL
+100 GYGKIKL

-135 FFCVSEPLTHFAQP
+135 FFCVSEPLTHFLQP
-149 PKGEAGGSEAARQA
+149 PQGEAGTQEAARQA
-163 MQLLFLH
+163 MELLFLH

-215 GYTVDAF
+215 GYTVDCF

-236 FGVLHLNAGLDYL
+236 FGVLQLNSGLDYL
-249 FGIPHDQWVQVA
+249 YAIPHTQPVQMV

-266 MGAAVIVAVSGV
+266 MGAAISVAVSGV
-278 EKGVRVMSDVNM
+278 DKGIRILSDINM

-305 TQHLLNMLVQNL
+305 TQHLLNTLVQNV
-317 GDYLGALPTK
+317 GDYLGHLPGK

-334 DGGTRWLG
+334 GGPSDWLG
-342 DWTVFYW
+342 SWTVFYW

-395 NSALEQAFNGT
+395 NSALEQALGGA
-406 SDLATVAVSEPSMA
+406 SELGRVAIEQPSMA
-420 IYHLLESYPWS
+420 LYQMLQNYPWS
-431 RAVIA
+431 RAVIT
-436 VTVFISFV
+436 VTVLVSFV

-451 SGTVVLSTLSS
+451 SGTVVLSTLSAH
-462 RGGAVD
+462 GGSAD
-468 EDGPRWLRVFWGALT
+468 DDGPKWLRVFWGSVT
-483 ALITIGL
+483 ALVTGGL

-522 KAFYLESQRQRARLH
+522 KAFYMESQRQRARSHSL
-537 APSPVDQRSPR
+537 APLMSGNGK
-548 RRSGWRQ
+548 RSGGWKR
-555 RLAQAVHF
+555 RLSQAVHF

-573 EEQVRPAMEALAE
+573 NDVVRPAISEVSEVFREKGLAVDA
-586 QFRTRGLTVETH
+586 QL
-598 MDPAGASLSLEVV
+598 DPGNASLSLEIG
-611 HGEEHPFLYRVV
+611 HGEQHRFLYQVL
-623 MRGYFTPSFAVAG
+623 MRGYFTPSFARAG
-636 LDARN
+636 MGGLHLK
-641 RQNRRYYR
+641 NRRYFR

-663 VGYSRQQVID
+663 MGYTKEQIIN

>member
-1 MPESAL
+1 M
-7 KEMPLADTLDHPH
+7 
-20 RGNPVTTSTPAST
+20 NP
-33 PSLRM
+33 
-38 NAPVLIGSAAFVL
+38 PVFYGAAILIL
-51 IFGLAATLFAEQAGE
+51 LFAAVVIGFPQRAGE
-66 WLARAQAWA
+66 WLLAAQTWA
-75 SGSVGWYYLLAMTL
+75 SQTVGWYYLLAMTL
-89 YLVFVVVTALS
+89 YLIFVVVTALS
-100 GYGRIKL
+100 GYGKIKL

-135 FFCVSEPLTHFAQP
+135 FFCVSEPLTHFLQP
-149 PKGEAGGSEAARQA
+149 PQGEAGTQEAARQA
-163 MQLLFLH
+163 MELLFLH

-215 GYTVDAF
+215 GYTVDCF

-236 FGVLHLNAGLDYL
+236 FGVLQLNSGLDYL
-249 FGIPHDQWVQVA
+249 YAIPHTHPVQMA

-266 MGAAVIVAVSGV
+266 MGAAISVAISGV
-278 EKGVRVMSDVNM
+278 DKGIRILSDINM

-305 TQHLLNMLVQNL
+305 TQHLLNTLVQNV
-317 GDYLGALPTK
+317 GDYLGHLPGK

-334 DGGTRWLG
+334 GGPSDWLG
-342 DWTVFYW
+342 SWTVFYW

-395 NSALEQAFNGT
+395 NSALEQALGGA
-406 SDLATVAVSEPSMA
+406 SELGRVAIEQPSMA
-420 IYHLLESYPWS
+420 LYQMLQNYPWS
-431 RAVIA
+431 RAVIT
-436 VTVFISFV
+436 VTVLVSFV

-451 SGTVVLSTLSS
+451 SGTVVLSTLSAH
-462 RGGAVD
+462 GGSAD
-468 EDGPRWLRVFWGALT
+468 DDGPKWLRVFWGSVT
-483 ALITIGL
+483 ALVTGGL

-522 KAFYLESQRQRARLH
+522 KAFYMESQRQRARSHSL
-537 APSPVDQRSPR
+537 APLMSGNGK
-548 RRSGWRQ
+548 RSGGWKR
-555 RLAQAVHF
+555 RLSQAVHF

-573 EEQVRPAMEALAE
+573 NDVVRPAISEVSEVFREKGLAVDA
-586 QFRTRGLTVETH
+586 QL
-598 MDPAGASLSLEVV
+598 DPGNASLSLEIG
-611 HGEEHPFLYRVV
+611 HGEQHRFLYQVL
-623 MRGYFTPSFAVAG
+623 MRGYFTPSFARAG
-636 LDARN
+636 MGGLHLK
-641 RQNRRYYR
+641 NRRYFR

-663 VGYSRQQVID
+663 MGYTKEQIIN

>member
-1 MPESAL
+1 M
-7 KEMPLADTLDHPH
+7 
-20 RGNPVTTSTPAST
+20 NP
-33 PSLRM
+33 
-38 NAPVLIGSAAFVL
+38 PVFYGAAILIL
-51 IFGLAATLFAEQAGE
+51 LFAAVVIGFPQRAGE
-66 WLARAQAWA
+66 WLLAAQTWA
-75 SGSVGWYYLLAMTL
+75 SQTVGWYYLLAMTL
-89 YLVFVVVTALS
+89 YLIFVVVTALS
-100 GYGRIKL
+100 GYGKIKL

-135 FFCVSEPLTHFAQP
+135 FFCVSEPLTHFLQP
-149 PKGEAGGSEAARQA
+149 PQGEAGTQEAARQA
-163 MQLLFLH
+163 MELLFLH

-215 GYTVDAF
+215 GYTVDCF

-236 FGVLHLNAGLDYL
+236 FGVLQLNSGLDYL
-249 FGIPHDQWVQVA
+249 YAIPHTHAVQMA

-266 MGAAVIVAVSGV
+266 MGAAISVAVSGV
-278 EKGVRVMSDVNM
+278 DKGIRILSDINM

-305 TQHLLNMLVQNL
+305 TQHLLNTLVQNV
-317 GDYLGALPTK
+317 GDYLGHLPGK

-334 DGGTRWLG
+334 GGPSDWLG
-342 DWTVFYW
+342 SWTVFYW

-395 NSALEQAFNGT
+395 NSALEQALGGA
-406 SDLATVAVSEPSMA
+406 SELGRVAIEQPSMA
-420 IYHLLESYPWS
+420 LYQMLQNYPWS
-431 RAVIA
+431 RAVIT
-436 VTVFISFV
+436 VTVLVSFV

-451 SGTVVLSTLSS
+451 SGTVVLSTLSAH
-462 RGGAVD
+462 GGSAD
-468 EDGPRWLRVFWGALT
+468 DDGPKWLRVFWGSVT
-483 ALITIGL
+483 ALVTGGL

-512 ILLLMMWGLH
+512 ILLLMMRGLH
-522 KAFYLESQRQRARLH
+522 KAFYMESQRQRARSHSL
-537 APSPVDQRSPR
+537 APLMSGNGK
-548 RRSGWRQ
+548 RSGGWKR
-555 RLAQAVHF
+555 RLSQAVHF

-573 EEQVRPAMEALAE
+573 NDVVRPAISEVSEVFREKGLAVDA
-586 QFRTRGLTVETH
+586 QL
-598 MDPAGASLSLEVV
+598 DPGNASLSLEIG
-611 HGEEHPFLYRVV
+611 HGEQHRFLYQVL
-623 MRGYFTPSFAVAG
+623 MRGYFTPSFARAG
-636 LDARN
+636 MGGLHLK
-641 RQNRRYYR
+641 NRRYFR

-663 VGYSRQQVID
+663 MGYTKEQIIN

>member
-1 MPESAL
+1 M
-7 KEMPLADTLDHPH
+7 
-20 RGNPVTTSTPAST
+20 NP
-33 PSLRM
+33 
-38 NAPVLIGSAAFVL
+38 PVFYGAAILIL
-51 IFGLAATLFAEQAGE
+51 LFAAVVIGFPQRAGE
-66 WLARAQAWA
+66 WLLAAQTWA
-75 SGSVGWYYLLAMTL
+75 SQTVGWYYLLAMTL
-89 YLVFVVVTALS
+89 YLIFVVVTALS
-100 GYGRIKL
+100 GYGKIKL

-135 FFCVSEPLTHFAQP
+135 FFCVSEPLTHFLQP
-149 PKGEAGGSEAARQA
+149 PQGEAGTQEAARQA
-163 MQLLFLH
+163 MELLFLH

-215 GYTVDAF
+215 GYTVDCF

-236 FGVLHLNAGLDYL
+236 FGVLQLNSGLDYL
-249 FGIPHDQWVQVA
+249 YAIPHTHPVQMA

-266 MGAAVIVAVSGV
+266 MGAAISVAVSGV
-278 EKGVRVMSDVNM
+278 DKGIRILSDINM

-305 TQHLLNMLVQNL
+305 TQHLLNTLVQNV
-317 GDYLGALPTK
+317 GDYLGHLPGK

-334 DGGTRWLG
+334 GGPSDWLG
-342 DWTVFYW
+342 SWTVFYW

-395 NSALEQAFNGT
+395 NSALEQALGG
-406 SDLATVAVSEPSMA
+406 ASELGRAAIEQPSMA
-420 IYHLLESYPWS
+420 LYQMLQNYPWS
-431 RAVIA
+431 RAVIT
-436 VTVFISFV
+436 VTVLVSFV

-451 SGTVVLSTLSS
+451 SGTVVLSTLSAH
-462 RGGAVD
+462 GGSAD
-468 EDGPRWLRVFWGALT
+468 DDGPKWLRVFWGSVT
-483 ALITIGL
+483 ALVTGGL

-522 KAFYLESQRQRARLH
+522 KAFYMESQRQRARSHSL
-537 APSPVDQRSPR
+537 APLMSGNGK
-548 RRSGWRQ
+548 RSGGWKR
-555 RLAQAVHF
+555 RLSQAVHF

-573 EEQVRPAMEALAE
+573 NDVVRPAISEVSEVFREKGLAVDA
-586 QFRTRGLTVETH
+586 QL
-598 MDPAGASLSLEVV
+598 DPGNASLSLEIG
-611 HGEEHPFLYRVV
+611 HGEQHRFLYQVL
-623 MRGYFTPSFAVAG
+623 MRGYFTPSFARAG
-636 LDARN
+636 MGGLHLK
-641 RQNRRYYR
+641 NRRYFR

-663 VGYSRQQVID
+663 MGYTKEQIIN

>member
-1 MPESAL
+1 M
-7 KEMPLADTLDHPH
+7 
-20 RGNPVTTSTPAST
+20 NP
-33 PSLRM
+33 
-38 NAPVLIGSAAFVL
+38 PVFYGAAILIL
-51 IFGLAATLFAEQAGE
+51 LFAAVVIGFPQRAGE
-66 WLARAQAWA
+66 WLLAAQTWA
-75 SGSVGWYYLLAMTL
+75 SQTVGWYYLLAMTL
-89 YLVFVVVTALS
+89 YLIFVVVTALS
-100 GYGRIKL
+100 GYGKIKL

-135 FFCVSEPLTHFAQP
+135 FFCVSEPLTHFLQP
-149 PKGEAGGSEAARQA
+149 PQGEAGTQEAARQA
-163 MQLLFLH
+163 MELLFLH

-215 GYTVDAF
+215 GYTVDCF

-236 FGVLHLNAGLDYL
+236 FGVLQLNSGLDYL
-249 FGIPHDQWVQVA
+249 YAIPHTHPVQMA

-266 MGAAVIVAVSGV
+266 MGAAISVAVSGV
-278 EKGVRVMSDVNM
+278 DKGIRILSDINM

-305 TQHLLNMLVQNL
+305 TQHLLNTLVQNV
-317 GDYLGALPTK
+317 GDYLGHLPGK

-334 DGGTRWLG
+334 GGPSDWLG
-342 DWTVFYW
+342 SWTVFYW
-349 AWWIAWAPFVGL
+349 AWWIAWAPFVSL

-395 NSALEQAFNGT
+395 NSALEQALGGA
-406 SDLATVAVSEPSMA
+406 SELGRVAIEQPSMA
-420 IYHLLESYPWS
+420 LYQMLQNYPWS
-431 RAVIA
+431 RAVIT
-436 VTVFISFV
+436 VTVLVSFV

-451 SGTVVLSTLSS
+451 SGTVVLSTLSAH
-462 RGGAVD
+462 GGSAD
-468 EDGPRWLRVFWGALT
+468 DDGPKWLRVFWGSVT
-483 ALITIGL
+483 ALVTGGL

-522 KAFYLESQRQRARLH
+522 KAFYMESQRQRARSHSL
-537 APSPVDQRSPR
+537 APLMSGNGK
-548 RRSGWRQ
+548 RSGGWKR
-555 RLAQAVHF
+555 RLSQAVHF

-573 EEQVRPAMEALAE
+573 NDVVRPAISEVSEVFREKGLAVDA
-586 QFRTRGLTVETH
+586 QL
-598 MDPAGASLSLEVV
+598 DPGNASLSLEIG
-611 HGEEHPFLYRVV
+611 HGEQHRFLYQVL
-623 MRGYFTPSFAVAG
+623 MRGYFTPSFARAG
-636 LDARN
+636 MGGLHLK
-641 RQNRRYYR
+641 NRRYFR

-663 VGYSRQQVID
+663 MGYTKEQIIN

>member
-1 MPESAL
+1 M
-7 KEMPLADTLDHPH
+7 
-20 RGNPVTTSTPAST
+20 
-33 PSLRM
+33 
-38 NAPVLIGSAAFVL
+38 
-51 IFGLAATLFAEQAGE
+51 
-66 WLARAQAWA
+66 
-75 SGSVGWYYLLAMTL
+75 
-89 YLVFVVVTALS
+89 
-100 GYGRIKL
+100 
-107 GADHDEPEFSYLSWA
+107 
-122 GMLFAAGISITLF
+122 
-135 FFCVSEPLTHFAQP
+135 THFLQP
-149 PKGEAGGSEAARQA
+149 PQGEAGTQEAARQA
-163 MQLLFLH
+163 MELLFLH

-215 GYTVDAF
+215 GYTVDCF

-236 FGVLHLNAGLDYL
+236 FGVLQLNSGLDYL
-249 FGIPHDQWVQVA
+249 YAIPHTHPVQMA

-266 MGAAVIVAVSGV
+266 MGAAISVAVSGV
-278 EKGVRVMSDVNM
+278 DKGIRILSDINM

-305 TQHLLNMLVQNL
+305 TQHLLNTLVQNV
-317 GDYLGALPTK
+317 GDYLGHLPGK

-334 DGGTRWLG
+334 GGPSDWLG
-342 DWTVFYW
+342 SWTVFYW

-395 NSALEQAFNGT
+395 NSALEQALGGA
-406 SDLATVAVSEPSMA
+406 SELGRVAIEQPSMA
-420 IYHLLESYPWS
+420 LYQMLQNYPWS
-431 RAVIA
+431 RAVIT
-436 VTVFISFV
+436 VTVLVSFV

-451 SGTVVLSTLSS
+451 SGTVVLSTLSAH
-462 RGGAVD
+462 GGSAD
-468 EDGPRWLRVFWGALT
+468 DDGPKWLRVFWGSVT
-483 ALITIGL
+483 ALVTGGL

-522 KAFYLESQRQRARLH
+522 KAFYMESQRQRARSHSL
-537 APSPVDQRSPR
+537 APLMSGNGK
-548 RRSGWRQ
+548 RSGGWKR
-555 RLAQAVHF
+555 RLSQAVHF

-573 EEQVRPAMEALAE
+573 NDVVRPAISEVSEVFREKGLAVDA
-586 QFRTRGLTVETH
+586 QL
-598 MDPAGASLSLEVV
+598 DPGNASLSLEIG
-611 HGEEHPFLYRVV
+611 HGEQHRFLYQVL
-623 MRGYFTPSFAVAG
+623 MRGYFTPSFARAG
-636 LDARN
+636 MGGLHLK
-641 RQNRRYYR
+641 NRRYFR

-663 VGYSRQQVID
+663 MGYTKEQIIN

>member
-1 MPESAL
+1 M
-7 KEMPLADTLDHPH
+7 
-20 RGNPVTTSTPAST
+20 NP
-33 PSLRM
+33 
-38 NAPVLIGSAAFVL
+38 PVFYGAAILIL
-51 IFGLAATLFAEQAGE
+51 LFAAVVIGFPQRAGE
-66 WLARAQAWA
+66 WLLAAQTWA
-75 SGSVGWYYLLAMTL
+75 SQTVGWYYLLAMTL
-89 YLVFVVVTALS
+89 YLIFVVVTALS
-100 GYGRIKL
+100 GYGKIKL

-135 FFCVSEPLTHFAQP
+135 FFCVSEPLTHFLQP
-149 PKGEAGGSEAARQA
+149 PQGEAGTQEAARQA
-163 MQLLFLH
+163 MELLFLH

-215 GYTVDAF
+215 GYTVDCF

-236 FGVLHLNAGLDYL
+236 FGVLQLNSGLDYL
-249 FGIPHDQWVQVA
+249 YAIPHTHPVQMA

-266 MGAAVIVAVSGV
+266 MGAAISVAVSGV
-278 EKGVRVMSDVNM
+278 DKGIRILSDINM

-305 TQHLLNMLVQNL
+305 TQHLLNTLVQNV
-317 GDYLGALPTK
+317 GDYLGHLPGK

-334 DGGTRWLG
+334 SGPSDWLG
-342 DWTVFYW
+342 SWTVFYW

-395 NSALEQAFNGT
+395 NSALEQALGGA
-406 SDLATVAVSEPSMA
+406 SELGRVAIEQPSMA
-420 IYHLLESYPWS
+420 LYQMLQNYPWS
-431 RAVIA
+431 RAVIT
-436 VTVFISFV
+436 VTVLVSFV

-451 SGTVVLSTLSS
+451 SGTVVLSTLSAH
-462 RGGAVD
+462 GGSAD
-468 EDGPRWLRVFWGALT
+468 DDGPKWLRVFWGSVT
-483 ALITIGL
+483 ALVTGGL

-522 KAFYLESQRQRARLH
+522 KAFYMESQRQRARSHSL
-537 APSPVDQRSPR
+537 APLMSGNGK
-548 RRSGWRQ
+548 RSGGWKR
-555 RLAQAVHF
+555 RLSQAVHF

-573 EEQVRPAMEALAE
+573 NDVVRPAISEVSEVFREKGLAVDA
-586 QFRTRGLTVETH
+586 QL
-598 MDPAGASLSLEVV
+598 DPGNASLSLEIG
-611 HGEEHPFLYRVV
+611 HGEQHRFLYQVL
-623 MRGYFTPSFAVAG
+623 MRGYFTPSFARAG
-636 LDARN
+636 MGGLHLK
-641 RQNRRYYR
+641 NRRYFR

-663 VGYSRQQVID
+663 MGYTKEQIIN

>member
-1 MPESAL
+1 MTDAQSPSA
-7 KEMPLADTLDHPH
+7 PP
-20 RGNPVTTSTPAST
+20 STPT
-33 PSLRM
+33 PIRM
-38 NAPVLIGSAAFVL
+38 NPPVFYGAAILIL
-51 IFGLAATLFAEQAGE
+51 LFAAVVIGFPQRAGE
-66 WLARAQAWA
+66 WLLAAQTWA
-75 SGSVGWYYLLAMTL
+75 SQTVGWYYLLAMTL
-89 YLVFVVVTALS
+89 YLIFVVVTALS
-100 GYGRIKL
+100 GYGKIKL

-135 FFCVSEPLTHFAQP
+135 FFCVSEPLTHFLQP
-149 PKGEAGGSEAARQA
+149 PQGEAGTQEAARQA
-163 MQLLFLH
+163 MELLFLH

-215 GYTVDAF
+215 GYTVDCF

-236 FGVLHLNAGLDYL
+236 FGVLQLNSGLDYL
-249 FGIPHDQWVQVA
+249 YAIPHTHPVQMA

-266 MGAAVIVAVSGV
+266 MGAAISVAVSGV
-278 EKGVRVMSDVNM
+278 DKGIRILSDINM

-305 TQHLLNMLVQNL
+305 TQHLLNTLVQNV
-317 GDYLGALPTK
+317 GDYLGHLPGK

-334 DGGTRWLG
+334 GGPSDWLG
-342 DWTVFYW
+342 SWTVFYW

-395 NSALEQAFNGT
+395 NSALEQALGGA
-406 SDLATVAVSEPSMA
+406 SELGRVAIEQPSMA
-420 IYHLLESYPWS
+420 LYQMLQNYPWS
-431 RAVIA
+431 RAVIT
-436 VTVFISFV
+436 VTVLVSFV

-451 SGTVVLSTLSS
+451 SGTVVLSTLSAH
-462 RGGAVD
+462 GGSAD
-468 EDGPRWLRVFWGALT
+468 DDGPKWLRVFWGSVT
-483 ALITIGL
+483 ALVTGGL

-522 KAFYLESQRQRARLH
+522 KAFYMESQRQRARSHSL
-537 APSPVDQRSPR
+537 APLMSGNGK
-548 RRSGWRQ
+548 RSGGWKR
-555 RLAQAVHF
+555 RLSQAVHF

-573 EEQVRPAMEALAE
+573 NDVVRPAISEVSEVFREKGLAVDA
-586 QFRTRGLTVETH
+586 QL
-598 MDPAGASLSLEVV
+598 DPGNASLSLEIG
-611 HGEEHPFLYRVV
+611 HGEQHRFLYQVL
-623 MRGYFTPSFAVAG
+623 MRGYFTPSFARAG
-636 LDARN
+636 MGGLHLK
-641 RQNRRYYR
+641 NRRYFR

-663 VGYSRQQVID
+663 MGYTKEQIIN

>member
-1 MPESAL
+1 M
-7 KEMPLADTLDHPH
+7 
-20 RGNPVTTSTPAST
+20 NP
-33 PSLRM
+33 
-38 NAPVLIGSAAFVL
+38 PVFYGAAILIV
-51 IFGLAATLFAEQAGE
+51 LFAAVVIGFPQRAGE
-66 WLARAQAWA
+66 WLLAAQTWA
-75 SGSVGWYYLLAMTL
+75 SQTVGWYYLLAMTL
-89 YLVFVVVTALS
+89 YLIFVVVTALS
-100 GYGRIKL
+100 GYGKIKL

-135 FFCVSEPLTHFAQP
+135 FFCVSEPLTHFLQP
-149 PKGEAGGSEAARQA
+149 PQGEAGTQEAARQA
-163 MQLLFLH
+163 MELLFLH

-215 GYTVDAF
+215 GYTVDCF

-236 FGVLHLNAGLDYL
+236 FGVLQLNSGLDYL
-249 FGIPHDQWVQVA
+249 YAIPHTHPVQMA

-266 MGAAVIVAVSGV
+266 MGAAISVAVSGV
-278 EKGVRVMSDVNM
+278 DKGIRILSDINM

-305 TQHLLNMLVQNL
+305 TQHLLNTLVQNV
-317 GDYLGALPTK
+317 GDYLGHLPGK

-334 DGGTRWLG
+334 GGPSDWLG
-342 DWTVFYW
+342 SWTVFYW

-395 NSALEQAFNGT
+395 NSALEQALGGA
-406 SDLATVAVSEPSMA
+406 SELGRVAIEQPSMA
-420 IYHLLESYPWS
+420 LYQMLQNYPWS
-431 RAVIA
+431 RAVIT
-436 VTVFISFV
+436 VTVLVSFV

-451 SGTVVLSTLSS
+451 SGTVVLSTLSAH
-462 RGGAVD
+462 GGSAD
-468 EDGPRWLRVFWGALT
+468 DDGPKWLRVFWGSVT
-483 ALITIGL
+483 ALVTGGL

-522 KAFYLESQRQRARLH
+522 KAFYMESQRQRARSHSL
-537 APSPVDQRSPR
+537 APLMSGNGK
-548 RRSGWRQ
+548 RSGGWKR
-555 RLAQAVHF
+555 RLSQAVHF

-573 EEQVRPAMEALAE
+573 NDVVRPAISEVSEVFREKGLAVDA
-586 QFRTRGLTVETH
+586 QL
-598 MDPAGASLSLEVV
+598 DPGNASLSLEIG
-611 HGEEHPFLYRVV
+611 HGEQHRFLYQVL
-623 MRGYFTPSFAVAG
+623 MRGYFTPSFARAG
-636 LDARN
+636 MGGLHLK
-641 RQNRRYYR
+641 NRRYFR

-663 VGYSRQQVID
+663 MGYTKEQIIN

>member
-1 MPESAL
+1 FA
-7 KEMPLADTLDHPH
+7 A
-20 RGNPVTTSTPAST
+20 V
-33 PSLRM
+33 
-38 NAPVLIGSAAFVL
+38 VIGFP
-51 IFGLAATLFAEQAGE
+51 QRAGE
-66 WLARAQAWA
+66 WLLAAQTWA
-75 SGSVGWYYLLAMTL
+75 SQTVGWYYLLAMTL
-89 YLVFVVVTALS
+89 YLIFVVVTALS
-100 GYGRIKL
+100 GYGKIKL

-135 FFCVSEPLTHFAQP
+135 FFCVSEPLTHFLQP
-149 PKGEAGGSEAARQA
+149 PQGEAGTQEAARQA
-163 MQLLFLH
+163 MELLFLH

-215 GYTVDAF
+215 GYTVDCF

-236 FGVLHLNAGLDYL
+236 FGVLQLNSGLDYL
-249 FGIPHDQWVQVA
+249 YAIPHTHAVQMV

-266 MGAAVIVAVSGV
+266 MGAAISVAVSGV
-278 EKGVRVMSDVNM
+278 DKGIRILSDINM

-305 TQHLLNMLVQNL
+305 TQHLLNTLVQNV
-317 GDYLGALPTK
+317 GDYLGHLPGK

-334 DGGTRWLG
+334 GGPSDWLG
-342 DWTVFYW
+342 SWTVFYW

-395 NSALEQAFNGT
+395 NSALEQALGGA
-406 SDLATVAVSEPSMA
+406 SELGRVAIEQPSMA
-420 IYHLLESYPWS
+420 LYQMLQNYPWS
-431 RAVIA
+431 RAVIT
-436 VTVFISFV
+436 VTVLVSFV

-451 SGTVVLSTLSS
+451 SGTVVLSTLSAH
-462 RGGAVD
+462 GGSAD
-468 EDGPRWLRVFWGALT
+468 DDGPKWLRVFWGSVT
-483 ALITIGL
+483 ALVTGGL

-522 KAFYLESQRQRARLH
+522 KAFYMESQRQRARSHSL
-537 APSPVDQRSPR
+537 APLMSGNGK
-548 RRSGWRQ
+548 RSGGWKR
-555 RLAQAVHF
+555 RLSQAVHF

-573 EEQVRPAMEALAE
+573 NDVVRPAISEVSEVFREKGLAVDA
-586 QFRTRGLTVETH
+586 QL
-598 MDPAGASLSLEVV
+598 DPGNASLSLEIG
-611 HGEEHPFLYRVV
+611 HGEQHRFLYQVL
-623 MRGYFTPSFAVAG
+623 MRGYFTPSFARAG
-636 LDARN
+636 MGGLHLK
-641 RQNRRYYR
+641 NRRYFR

-663 VGYSRQQVID
+663 MGYTKEQIIN